1 MEKEYLTILLEEM
14 DSKFGLVLEGHE
26 ALRSEIRGARD
37 ESNAKHEHTAF
48 LINVLNDKID
58 AVADDLKAT
67 GTRLND
73 KIDGVEKKL
82 SDKIDGVEQKLSDRI
97 DGVEKNLSDKIDGV
111 AADLKA
117 HRADT
122 EAHGDAGLYVIKEG

>member
-14 DSKFGLVLEGHE
+14 NSKFTLVLEGHD

-58 AVADDLKAT
+58 AVEEKLDK
-67 GTRLND
+67 
-73 KIDGVEKKL
+73 KIDSVEK
-82 SDKIDGVEQKLSDRI
+82 KLSDRI
-97 DGVEKNLSDKIDGV
+97 DGVEKTVGDKIDGV

-122 EAHGDAGLYVIKEG
+122 EAHGNAGLYVVKDG